1 VAADRLVTRRAPG
14 AGGRER
20 GTATHPAGARRISP
34 EAATLWLI
42 ALSGGLRFAAGK
54 WAGLCYGESYYFACA
69 HHPSLGYFDHPPLSI
84 LLASGSLHLTGD
96 VGRLILRWPF
106 IVLFAGTTWLLFVL
120 GRKLFGG
127 WPGFYAALLMN
138 LAPVFSLSVGIFL
151 QPDGPLM
158 FFWLACVWC
167 LAHLLL
173 DASPRRPITWWAAA
187 GAMLGLG
194 LLSKYTA
201 VLLVAGAGFHVLARR
216 DQWRGLARPGAY
228 RAHVIAALFFS
239 PVLLWNHQHHW
250 ISFAWQSTR
259 GLDEL
264 QGIRLDWM
272 LRNIGGQA
280 LELLPWL
287 WLALVAELWR
297 SFRRRA
303 TPERRFIG
311 WLAVVPIVLFTAVSA
326 YAATGQRHF
335 HWGMPGYL
343 LLFLPLGD
351 TVHRGLQQARSVH
364 RWGLAATSV
373 LSVLFMTVIT
383 SHVATGWLKDGP
395 GWLATALAGEK
406 DSTLECVDLTSLER
420 AFAERGLLDRPGL
433 FVFSEWWFRA
443 GKVDYALK
451 GKLPVLAL
459 SSTDPRSFAFFD
471 STERW
476 VGKDG
481 ILVTPRPSLAE
492 VMGRYGDFFTRIEP
506 LGSVPVGRSGR
517 HEVTLYLYRCEGLKR
532 PYPLPYGLSG
542 PSAPGK

>member
-1 VAADRLVTRRAPG
+1 MTRAA
-14 AGGRER
+14 AGLANR
-20 GTATHPAGARRISP
+20 PADARTFSP
-34 EAATLWLI
+34 ERATLWLI

-69 HHPSLGYFDHPPLSI
+69 HHPSPGYFDHPPLSI
-84 LLASGSLHLTGD
+84 LLASWSLHLTGD

-106 IVLFAGTTWLLFVL
+106 IILFAGTTWLLFIL

-173 DASPRRPITWWAAA
+173 DSPPRRPIAWWAAA
-187 GAMLGLG
+187 GTMLGLG

-201 VLLVAGAGFHVLARR
+201 VLLVAGAGLYVLTRR
-216 DQWRGLARPGAY
+216 DQCRWLARPGPYVAL
-228 RAHVIAALFFS
+228 VIAALLFS
-239 PVLLWNHQHHW
+239 PVLLWNEQHHW

-280 LELLPWL
+280 LELLPWV
-287 WLALVAELWR
+287 WLGLVAELWR
-297 SFRRRA
+297 SFRRQA
-303 TPERRFIG
+303 APERRFVG
-311 WLAVVPIVLFTAVSA
+311 WLAVTPIVLFTAVSA

-343 LLFLPLGD
+343 LLFLPLGE
-351 TVHRGLQQARSVH
+351 TVHRGLERGRSLY
-364 RWGLAATSV
+364 RWGLPATAV
-373 LSVLFMTVIT
+373 LSVLVMTVAT

-395 GWLATALAGEK
+395 DWLATALAGEK
-406 DSTLECVDLTSLER
+406 DSTLECVDLTSLEG
-420 AFAERGLLDRPGL
+420 AFAERGLLDRRDL

-443 GKVDYALK
+443 GKVDYALR

-459 SSTDPRSFAFFD
+459 SATDPRSFAFFD

-481 ILVTPRPSLAE
+481 ILVTTKPGLAE
-492 VMGRYGDFFTRIEP
+492 VIGRYGDFFTRIEP
-506 LGSVPVGRSGR
+506 LGSVPVGRRGR
-517 HEVTLYLYRCEGLKR
+517 HEVTLYLYRCERLTR
-532 PYPLPYGLSG
+532 PYPLPYGMGG
-542 PSAPGK
+542 PGAPRK

>member
-1 VAADRLVTRRAPG
+1 VAKPSAD
-14 AGGRER
+14 
-20 GTATHPAGARRISP
+20 ARPISP

-42 ALSGGLRFAAGK
+42 GLSAGLRFAAGH

-69 HHPSLGYFDHPPLSI
+69 HHPSPGYFDHPPLAI
-84 LLASGSLHLTGD
+84 LLATGSLHLAGD

-106 IVLFAGTTWLLFVL
+106 ITLFAGTTWLLFII

-138 LAPVFSLSVGIFL
+138 LAPVFQLSVGIFL

-167 LAHLLL
+167 LAHIFL
-173 DASPRRPITWWAAA
+173 DPPPSRPLAWWAAA
-187 GAMLGLG
+187 GATLGLG

-201 VLLVAGAGFHVLARR
+201 ALLVAGAGLHVVASR
-216 DQWRGLARPGAY
+216 DRWRWLARPGPYLALL
-228 RAHVIAALFFS
+228 IAILLFS
-239 PVLLWNHQHHW
+239 PVLLWNARRHW
-250 ISFAWQSTR
+250 ISFAWQGTR

-264 QGIRLDWM
+264 QGIRVDWM

-280 LELLPWL
+280 LELLPWM
-287 WLALVAELWR
+287 WLALVVELWR
-297 SFRRRA
+297 AFRWPTA
-303 TPERRFIG
+303 LERRFIG
-311 WLAVVPIVLFTAVSA
+311 CLAVVPIVLFTAVSA

-343 LLFLPLGD
+343 LLFLPLGE
-351 TVHRGLQQARSVH
+351 TVHRGLQQARSVY
-364 RWGLAATSV
+364 RWGLAASLV
-373 LSVLFMTVIT
+373 LSIVFMAVVT

-395 GWLATALAGEK
+395 GWLAASLAGDK
-406 DSTLECVDLTSLER
+406 DGTLECVDLTLLER
-420 AFAERGLLDRPGL
+420 AFRERGLLDRPDL

-443 GKVDYALK
+443 GKVDYALR
-451 GKLPVLAL
+451 GQLPVLAL

-481 ILVTPRPSLAE
+481 ILVTPRSSLAE
-492 VMGRYGDFFTRIEP
+492 VMSRYGDFFTRIEP
-506 LGSVPVGRSGR
+506 LGTVPVGRAGR
-517 HEVTLYLYRCEGLKR
+517 HEVTLYLYRCEKLKR
-532 PYPLPYGLSG
+532 PYPLPYGMSYPAG
-542 PSAPGK
+542 AGK